1 MSFQNGC
8 KANLL
13 FVFYTENPC
22 NIGVIVFM
30 VAKKILIAPLDW
42 GLGHATRCI
51 PIVRE
56 LLLAGHE
63 VIIAADGNG
72 EHILR
77 EEFPELQFIKLEG
90 YRLSYSKSVPAWLKI
105 ILQLPKIMGVM
116 RREHAALKKIID
128 EHQIGVVISD
138 NRFGLWNKKVK
149 TIYVTHQ
156 LMIKCPR
163 GFKLFEPAL
172 HALHKMI
179 IRKYDHCWVPD
190 YPGTENLSG
199 DLSHKYSLPP
209 NAEFIG
215 PLSRFEHGKKHDI
228 EYDLCIILSG
238 PEPSRTSFEKKVWA
252 LLENYKGKC
261 IVILGRPGHHH
272 SSANGH
278 IKIFSHLNS
287 DVLEKAILSSR
298 FVICRSGYSGIMD
311 LVALK
316 KDALLVPTPGQTEQE
331 YLAENLSAKR
341 IFQFVTQK
349 EFTLENLKVK
359 DFSIDMNFERQPRL
373 RQAISKSMGFLQKSP
388 A

>member
-1 MSFQNGC
+1 MTG
-8 KANLL
+8 
-13 FVFYTENPC
+13 
-22 NIGVIVFM
+22 
-30 VAKKILIAPLDW
+30 KKILVAPLDW

-77 EEFPELQFIKLEG
+77 EEFPELQFINLEG

-105 ILQLPKIMGVM
+105 ILQLPKIMTVM

-128 EHQIGVVISD
+128 EHQIDVVISD
-138 NRFGLWNKKVK
+138 NRFGLWNKKVR
-149 TIYVTHQ
+149 TVYVTHQ

-163 GFKLFEPAL
+163 GLKFFEPVL

-179 IRKYDHCWVPD
+179 IRKYDQCWVPD
-190 YPGTENLSG
+190 YSGSENLSG
-199 DLSHKYSLPP
+199 DLAHKYPLPK
-209 NAEFIG
+209 NAEFVG
-215 PLSRFEHGKKHDI
+215 PLSRFTHGKKHDI

-238 PEPSRTSFEKKVWA
+238 PEPARTSLEKKVWS

-261 IVILGRPGHHH
+261 IVILGRPGHNHP
-272 SSANGH
+272 SANSH
-278 IKIFSHLNS
+278 VKIFSHLNS
-287 DVLEKAILSSR
+287 GVLEKAILSSA

-311 LVALK
+311 LIALK
-316 KDALLVPTPGQTEQE
+316 KNALLIPTPGQTEQE
-331 YLAENLSAKR
+331 YLAEYLSAKK
-341 IFQFVTQK
+341 IFQCMQQK
-349 EFTLENLKVK
+349 DFTLEDLKTEG
-359 DFSIDMNFERQPRL
+359 FSIDGTFTVQSRL
-373 RQAISKSMGFLQKSP
+373 KDAINKAMDFSQKTP